1 MIKAETFFAKATRC
15 GFDLF
20 TGVPCSYL
28 EPLINYAYQ
37 ADEIRYVPAA
47 NEGDAIAISAG
58 THLEG
63 RRMIVG
69 FQNSGLGNAVNPLT
83 SLTKTFGIPVLFVV
97 TLRADP
103 DGAPDEPQH
112 HQMG

>member
-1 MIKAETFFAKATRC
+1 MIKTETFFTNARRY

-28 EPLINYAYQ
+28 KPLINYAYQ

-47 NEGDAIAISAG
+47 NEGDAIALSAG
-58 THLEG
+58 THLGG

-69 FQNSGLGNAVNPLT
+69 FQNSGLGNAVIPLT
-83 SLTKTFGIPVLFVV
+83 SLTKTFGFPFFLMSRSTIKWGESRRVCSI
-97 TLRADP
+97 
-103 DGAPDEPQH
+103 
-112 HQMG
+112 